1 MKALSRKGG
10 IRFTEQQIRSI
21 MQQSREKGCTALFE
35 TYYNYVYAVVFRYV
49 RKYGTTEDI
58 EECVVDVF
66 AQVMAHFPDI
76 REGTLKAY
84 LSAAAKNRALNLCR
98 TLYADASQT
107 VSIDEDSFS
116 RLADTQDVAAGA
128 EQGCVE
134 AAVKKDA
141 NAQARRL
148 RFSKMCE
155 YALRNND
162 GKSACEY
169 YRKARAAVNGKWRMP
184 AYETRIKNLYP
195 DADIK

>member
-1 MKALSRKGG
+1 M
-10 IRFTEQQIRSI
+10 TEQQIRSI

-116 RLADTQDVAAGA
+116 RLADAQDVAAGA
-128 EQGCVE
+128 EQRALTKQVLDCIESLGQPDSSLILQRYYLGHSAAEIAHTLHMNPVTVRSRLHR
-134 AAVKKDA
+134 AVK
-141 NAQARRL
+141 RL
-148 RFSKMCE
+148 RK
-155 YALRNND
+155 LLQDR
-162 GKSACEY
+162 
-169 YRKARAAVNGKWRMP
+169 
-184 AYETRIKNLYP
+184 
-195 DADIK
+195 DITL

>member
-10 IRFTEQQIRSI
+10 IRLTEQQIRSI

-128 EQGCVE
+128 EQRALTKQVLDCIESLGQPDSSLILQRYYLGHSAAEIARTLHMNPVTVRSRLHR
-134 AAVKKDA
+134 AVK
-141 NAQARRL
+141 RL
-148 RFSKMCE
+148 RK
-155 YALRNND
+155 LLQDR
-162 GKSACEY
+162 
-169 YRKARAAVNGKWRMP
+169 
-184 AYETRIKNLYP
+184 
-195 DADIK
+195 DITL